1 VLSYLTYYSPTIS
14 PAVFNL
20 FPLLHAA
27 VLNWAFEYSMH
38 FLTPVDNFISRGK
51 DIFLAQPDG
60 AGVRMVIEMATAVL
74 VTHGDRMPDYEAHGG
89 VKLLES
95 LLHNCRGAIDAQL
108 GDVLNLTLT
117 RLERSKPNSSIR
129 QLLFNVLSSALHY
142 NAALTLSLLAQR
154 TPGSEAALGSVLGGW
169 MTHLGASAK
178 LRVHDLKLSVLGV
191 SALLELPSAPQAS
204 LAQVAPH
211 CTSRPHGKSRAS
223 RAQLQVSTPSQVPF
237 HCESRPAFFPSI

>member
-1 VLSYLTYYSPTIS
+1 
-14 PAVFNL
+14 
-20 FPLLHAA
+20 
-27 VLNWAFEYSMH
+27 MH

-223 RAQLQVSTPSQVPF
+223 RAPLHVSTPSQVSRK
-237 HCESRPAFFPSI
+237 SRPIASLYPIASPVPLRVSPRILPQHSSPAFDAPAF